1 MDKLEWIHLSDVHFS
16 GNEGYEIRRMRD
28 SIINKLKEII
38 ADRVISFVV
47 VSGDLVYQ
55 NGTYDSQLKKF
66 LDSIMEI
73 CNITKDNLFIVP
85 GNHDLKRN
93 QPRTLLL
100 NGIRKDNFKF
110 EHETMKQLQKDFKK
124 YKTFMKKMGKD
135 DGDYIYKLE
144 KRRGYNLFLM
154 NTAFTAGTDADD
166 GNLILEKDSFY
177 DEIKKLKDQE
187 NSVNIAVGHHPIRCF
202 LQENQEKIWNNFNDY
217 NIDFYLCG
225 HMHKGAYSYDLN
237 TGRVIPTYQCGSGR
251 VDDYATVTFL
261 VGELD
266 MKTKK
271 GKIISYKWLTN
282 EECWTIGGIEGRKAV
297 TGEMEVILERFQQ
310 NAPSSSVDEEINE
323 DEFRRF
329 MMRFHEKLKNLSD
342 IESNIDPKDVFEKF
356 SNMKCNKSVE
366 KHYASLCRYFPI
378 VDEIMESSL
387 LTTIERESIPNIVIS
402 EYNKVFGTASNG
414 NEIIELIVD
423 NIFQM
428 YKDEFQYSN
437 SKLKT
442 YFKILVFWSI
452 YECDIFNEKI

>member
-1 MDKLEWIHLSDVHFS
+1 
-16 GNEGYEIRRMRD
+16 
-28 SIINKLKEII
+28 
-38 ADRVISFVV
+38 
-47 VSGDLVYQ
+47 
-55 NGTYDSQLKKF
+55 
-66 LDSIMEI
+66 
-73 CNITKDNLFIVP
+73 
-85 GNHDLKRN
+85 
-93 QPRTLLL
+93 
-100 NGIRKDNFKF
+100 
-110 EHETMKQLQKDFKK
+110 
-124 YKTFMKKMGKD
+124 
-135 DGDYIYKLE
+135 
-144 KRRGYNLFLM
+144 
-154 NTAFTAGTDADD
+154 
-166 GNLILEKDSFY
+166 
-177 DEIKKLKDQE
+177 
-187 NSVNIAVGHHPIRCF
+187 
-202 LQENQEKIWNNFNDY
+202 
-217 NIDFYLCG
+217 
-225 HMHKGAYSYDLN
+225 MHKGAYSYDLN